1 VNPLAFTFMSTRKVS
16 GSINRRNLSDR
27 EFNNLIRR
35 TLRAYIENV
44 MDAKGLAVEN
54 YDKGTIETFDLVKDI
69 EDPNFASVVVAY
81 MTLVSQEQQAD
92 LNLRLQWLIAL
103 VAVGTLVTG
112 FLSVVLLYVPH

>member
-1 VNPLAFTFMSTRKVS
+1 LAFTFMSTRKVS